1 MYPLMVESLLTAAV
15 RIRADSLPE
24 HRMST
29 TVLGL
34 GLAGAGSKCASLRK
48 SAKNRSSI
56 CTLRMT
62 ILSTYPLIV
71 RASSAAF
78 SRIVEASSLE
88 QAINKTARATPVL
101 YHLIYEF
108 AIPGLL

>member
-1 MYPLMVESLLTAAV
+1 
-15 RIRADSLPE
+15 
-24 HRMST
+24 MST

-34 GLAGAGSKCASLRK
+34 GLAGAGFKCASLRK

-62 ILSTYPLIV
+62 ILSTYALIV
-71 RASSAAF
+71 RVSSAAF

-88 QAINKTARATPVL
+88 QAINKTARAMPAL
-101 YHLIYEF
+101 YHVI
-108 AIPGLL
+108 